1 MNSKIYAVFGILV
14 IVACLLPALAVSGQV
29 VARGK
34 PSGGGSTGGVGTA
47 GPASKAGADGI
58 VKKYAL
64 CVGVSNYI
72 DSRIGDLSYCDED
85 AADWKSYLMGKGYS
99 TSSLVDS
106 QAKETS
112 VESALFSIIAAADAD
127 DQIVFA
133 TSGHGTSSGGKQL
146 LLYADCY
153 GSGNDGD
160 GFVAGIVPDVELKN
174 WFAKC
179 TSKVVIIVDHC
190 NSGGLTEAVH
200 TGMILQTTC
209 GASGYGYDVP
219 DYQNGAFTYWY
230 CHQALQN
237 QGYTS
242 AESAFTWV
250 KANYPY
256 GGKDAPTQMDSLT
269 GNFVF

>member
-1 MNSKIYAVFGILV
+1 
-14 IVACLLPALAVSGQV
+14 
-29 VARGK
+29 
-34 PSGGGSTGGVGTA
+34 
-47 GPASKAGADGI
+47 
-58 VKKYAL
+58 
-64 CVGVSNYI
+64 
-72 DSRIGDLSYCDED
+72 
-85 AADWKSYLMGKGYS
+85 
-99 TSSLVDS
+99 
-106 QAKETS
+106 
-112 VESALFSIIAAADAD
+112 
-127 DQIVFA
+127 
-133 TSGHGTSSGGKQL
+133 

-153 GSGNDGD
+153 GSGSDGD

-200 TGMILQTTC
+200 TGIILQTTC

-237 QGYTS
+237 QGFTN
-242 AESAFTWV
+242 AEAAFTWV